1 MYDSR
6 IDQKIAEELIIGL
19 QTVSTHVGD
28 IPNKTGAAN
37 KTEAVDYA
45 NQPGLVEANSEGG
58 EQSPGGSSGPSFRRR
73 LTLVDRHLTIGDP
86 GLRVQ
91 VHHRHL
97 SSTGASDGAQG
108 ASRVDRGHVSL

>member
-1 MYDSR
+1 MTHVCTYPLRRDRRRGWHRAAYDSR

-58 EQSPGGSSGPSFRRR
+58 EQSPS
-73 LTLVDRHLTIGDP
+73 
-86 GLRVQ
+86 
-91 VHHRHL
+91 
-97 SSTGASDGAQG
+97 
-108 ASRVDRGHVSL
+108 